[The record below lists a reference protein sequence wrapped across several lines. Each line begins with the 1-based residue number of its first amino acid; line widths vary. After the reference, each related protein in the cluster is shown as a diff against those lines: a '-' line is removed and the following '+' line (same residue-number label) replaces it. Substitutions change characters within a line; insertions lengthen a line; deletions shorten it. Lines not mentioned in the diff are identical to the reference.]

1 MGTFYLPVG
10 GRMRGFLALGL
21 PYVVTSSFTLATCV
35 RDAHEAGTIVRGV
48 DQAASTNLVTSADV

>member
-1 MGTFYLPVG
+1 
-10 GRMRGFLALGL
+10 MRGFLALGL